1 MCTEEGSV
9 KKTEEIME
17 ILAAYDLT
25 HSFRDAAALV
35 GCDHHTVARYVR
47 ARDAGQLTAT
57 SLERRDQL
65 INPFRDKIEEW
76 VDLSRGHVRADVV
89 QAKLEAMG
97 YAGSERTTRRAVAEA
112 KATYRTGH
120 RRRFRPWLPEPGLWF
135 QWDYAD
141 GPPVDGRKTWLWCA
155 WLAWSRFRV
164 VLPMRDKTLPSVIA
178 CIDVTLR
185 RLGGVPTYGLSDNEK
200 TLTVDHIARI
210 AVRHPTM
217 VEVGRYYG
225 LTLASCVP
233 ADPQTKGGSE
243 ATVRISTADLVP
255 TDANLL
261 PSYASFVE
269 LRNACDHWCE
279 RVNARPHSATRCPP
293 VERLA
298 HERERL
304 HPLPAEPY
312 TAAFG
317 VTREVGKQL
326 SVISFEGGEYSV
338 PDEYVGHTVWVRHH
352 DDEIVIVHVD
362 HAGVRE
368 IARWQPTVPGQPR
381 HDPAHFGPAP
391 EGPLHRT
398 PRAKTPDEAAFLGIG
413 PGAQQ
418 WLIAAA
424 ATGTAR
430 LRTKMI
436 AAVALAKIYGPGP
449 IDRAL
454 ATAAE
459 LGRFADEDLAHLMQH
474 QATARPGKARR
485 LDEMRS
491 LQRGTSAWAGFGS

>member
-1 MCTEEGSV
+1 V

-47 ARDAGQLTAT
+47 ARDAGELTVVAP
-57 SLERRDQL
+57 ERRDQL
-65 INPFRDKIEEW
+65 IDPFREKIEEW
-76 VDLSRGHVRADVV
+76 VELSHGRVRADVA
-89 QAKLEAMG
+89 QRKLEPMG

-112 KATYRTGH
+112 KLAYRAGH

-141 GPPVDGRKTWLWCA
+141 GPLIDDRKTWLWCA

-164 VLPMRDKTLPSVIA
+164 VLPIRDKTLPTVIA

-185 RLGGVPTYGLSDNEK
+185 RFGGVPTYGLSDNER
-200 TLTVDHIARI
+200 TLSVDHIARI

-217 VEVGRYYG
+217 VELGRYYG

-233 ADPQTKGGSE
+233 ADPQSKGGSE

-255 TDANLL
+255 TNANLL
-261 PSYASFVE
+261 PNYTSFAE
-269 LRNACDHWCE
+269 LRVAADAFCE

-293 VERLA
+293 IERLA
-298 HERERL
+298 QERERL
-304 HPLPAEPY
+304 HPLPVEPY

-317 VTREVGKQL
+317 VTRSVGKKL
-326 SVISFEGGEYSV
+326 SVVQFEGGEYSV
-338 PDEYVGHTVWVRHH
+338 PDNYVGQQVWVRQH
-352 DDEIVIVHVD
+352 DDEIIIVHVD
-362 HAGVRE
+362 GHGAHE

-381 HDPAHFGPAP
+381 HDPAHFGPQP

-398 PRAKTPDEAAFLGIG
+398 PRPRSTDEAAFLAIG
-413 PGAQQ
+413 AGAQR
-418 WLIAAA
+418 WLVSAAA
-424 ATGTAR
+424 VGTAR
-430 LRTKMI
+430 MRTKMI
-436 AAVALAKIYGPGP
+436 AAVALAKIYGSGP
-449 IDRAL
+449 VDRAL

-459 LGRFADEDLAHLMQH
+459 LGRFADEDLAHLLRH
-474 QATARPGKARR
+474 QASARAGPMHRM
-485 LDEMRS
+485 DETRT
-491 LQRGTSAWAGFGS
+491 LQRGTAAWAGFGS